1 MHRVSAECVS
11 MAESEDTMCKATRI
25 INVKTARGISMVQV
39 NLPLNLELEKA
50 DEFAADLQA
59 LADEATVED
68 GKVKKKV
75 VSLIDNAVKVY
86 AVSLGIVSIDRK
98 NMCGRAVTNA
108 ELVSEAALYGDKK
121 AAREDLKKAVDGMFS
136 GIDWKVENRHINMM
150 TSVKTDRNDRVNR
163 RGTQTGNVERSGRV
177 DVRAWCDTV
186 RSMTQCKTH
195 FDRVFD

>member
-1 MHRVSAECVS
+1 
-11 MAESEDTMCKATRI
+11 MCKATRI
-25 INVKTARGISMVQV
+25 INVKTARGISMMQV

-50 DEFAADLQA
+50 DEFASELQA

-75 VSLIDNAVKVY
+75 VSLIDDAVKVY

-98 NMCGRAVTNA
+98 NMCGRAVRNA
-108 ELVSEAALYGDKK
+108 ELVSEASLSGDKK
-121 AAREDLKKAVDGMFS
+121 TAREDLKKAVDGMFS

>member
-1 MHRVSAECVS
+1 
-11 MAESEDTMCKATRI
+11 MCKATRI
-25 INVKTARGISMVQV
+25 INVKTARGISMIQV

-86 AVSLGIVSIDRK
+86 AVSMGIVSIDHK

-108 ELVSEAALYGDKK
+108 ELVSEAAHYGDKK
-121 AAREDLKKAVDGMFS
+121 AAREDLKKAVDGMFP
-136 GIDWKVENRHINMM
+136 GIDWKVENRHINDM